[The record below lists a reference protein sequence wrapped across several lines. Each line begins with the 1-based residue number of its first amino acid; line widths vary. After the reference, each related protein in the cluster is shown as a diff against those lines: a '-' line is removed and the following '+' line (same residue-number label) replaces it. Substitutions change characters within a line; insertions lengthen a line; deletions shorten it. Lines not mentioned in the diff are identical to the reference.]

1 MRSPELFALR
11 DRVALVTGGGRG
23 LGRFIAEGL
32 AEAGAHVF
40 VASRKLARC
49 EAAAEAIRAAGG
61 QATPL
66 EADVADPDQARAL
79 VDRVAASE
87 GRLDILVNNAALA
100 WAAPLLD
107 YPLEGWDRV
116 FALNVRAMFVLS
128 QQAAR
133 HMRDAGGGSI
143 VQISSLSARFGASD
157 EEQPVVAY
165 MASKGAVEALTRD
178 LAVKLAPDRIR
189 VNAIAPGP
197 FDTDMLDHIKADP
210 EALARH
216 DRQVPL
222 GRPGGADD
230 IKGAAL
236 FLASPASSF
245 VTGTVLTVDGGI
257 SAVYPVR
264 KLPIDPPT

>member
-1 MRSPELFALR
+1 MRAPDLFDLSG
-11 DRVALVTGGGRG
+11 RVALVTGGGRG

-32 AEAGAHVF
+32 AEAGARVY

-49 EAAAEAIRAAGG
+49 EETAQAIRQEGG
-61 QATPL
+61 EAQAVQ
-66 EADVADPDQARAL
+66 ADVAEPAQIEAL
-79 VDRVAASE
+79 VERVHGE
-87 GRLDILVNNAALA
+87 TGRIDVLVNNAALA

-107 YPLEGWDRV
+107 YPIAGWDRV
-116 FALNVRAMFVLS
+116 FALNVRGLFLLS
-128 QQAAR
+128 QRVAR
-133 HMRDAGGGSI
+133 HMKEQRSGSI
-143 VQISSLSARFGASD
+143 VQISSLSARFGASE

-178 LAVKLAPDRIR
+178 LAVKLAPHGIR

-197 FDTDMLDHIKADP
+197 FDTDMLTHIRSDP

-230 IKGAAL
+230 IKGAAV
-236 FLASPASSF
+236 FLASDAAAYL
-245 VTGTVLTVDGGI
+245 TGTTITVDGGV

-264 KLPIDPPT
+264 KLPV